1 MPPADGAGPLGTS
14 ADLSARERTYPIG
27 IVAAKLILS
36 LRTLRYWDEVGLV
49 RPTGRSRGG
58 SRLYTDAD
66 IERLAF
72 VRAMKPI
79 DFTIEELKDV
89 LSTYD
94 ALRVGSKDPA
104 VRAQGAR
111 YAARIRDRCL
121 TLESRIVDATAA
133 SKELDGLL
141 AAPAAR

>member
-1 MPPADGAGPLGTS
+1 LGTS
-14 ADLSARERTYPIG
+14 AETRAERTYPIG
-27 IVAAKLILS
+27 VVAAKLRLS
-36 LRTLRYWDEVGLV
+36 LRTLRYWEEVGLV
-49 RPTGRSRGG
+49 TPTGRSGGG

-79 DFTIEELKDV
+79 DFSIEELKDV

-94 ALRVGSKDPA
+94 ALRLGSKDPA
-104 VRAQGAR
+104 VREKAAQ
-111 YAARIRDRCL
+111 YSARIRDRCL
-121 TLESRIVDATAA
+121 TLESRIVDATAT
-133 SKELDGLL
+133 SNDLDRLV

>member
-1 MPPADGAGPLGTS
+1 MPRADGAGPLGTS
-14 ADLSARERTYPIG
+14 ADAPARERTYPIG
-27 IVAAKLILS
+27 VVAAKLMLS

-49 RPTGRSRGG
+49 TPSGRSGGG
-58 SRLYTDAD
+58 SRLYTGAD

-94 ALRVGSKDPA
+94 ALRLGSDDPA
-104 VRAQGAR
+104 VRANGAR

-133 SKELDGLL
+133 AKELDWFL